1 MSDTVKKEFNIE
13 LLKEAID
20 EELARI
26 LVDLEDG
33 DIGRAMELGM
43 IKERTPEEQK
53 ELDAINAK
61 ILPSPMLQIANFE
74 PLLGDYPL
82 YPLCQKPLV
91 EAEEVEA

>member
-43 IKERTPEEQK
+43 IKEGETFIQVI
-53 ELDAINAK
+53 D
-61 ILPSPMLQIANFE
+61 
-74 PLLGDYPL
+74 
-82 YPLCQKPLV
+82 
-91 EAEEVEA
+91 